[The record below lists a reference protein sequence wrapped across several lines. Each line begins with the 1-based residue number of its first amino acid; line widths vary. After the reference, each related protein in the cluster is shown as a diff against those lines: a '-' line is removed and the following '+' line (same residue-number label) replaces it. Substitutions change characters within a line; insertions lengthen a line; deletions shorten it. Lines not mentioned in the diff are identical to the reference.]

1 MLKPYDEL
9 RKVDISKHCEQR
21 DGMDYLNWAK
31 CIDLL
36 HENGAETAYFEPV
49 VNPETGSSLFMTNK
63 VFGEESKANQC
74 YEIEVKV
81 FIDDKVWNFRGPL
94 MNGSNPVRDNSLSQQ
109 RIWNAQCRAFVKCV
123 AIHTGLGF
131 DLWLKEEKEN
141 AKKGDDD
148 LHIHNILKI
157 KERVEQKVSSLLA
170 KGASLQDVADA
181 TGLQDEDDV
190 RQFMRYYTKLYNF
203 EGFLSKVKINDKK

>member
-1 MLKPYDEL
+1 MLKPYEEL
-9 RKVDISKHCEQR
+9 RKIDIKPFCEQR

-31 CIDLL
+31 CLDLL
-36 HENGAETAYFEPV
+36 HENGAEKAYFEPV
-49 VNPETGSSLFMTNK
+49 VNPQTGSSLFMTDK
-63 VFGEESKANQC
+63 VFGEDGKTNQC
-74 YEIEVKV
+74 YEVEVKV
-81 FIDDKVWNFRGPL
+81 VIDDNVWNFRGPL
-94 MNGSNPVRDNSLSQQ
+94 MNGSNPVRDNSMSQQ
-109 RIWNAQCRAFVKCV
+109 RIWNAQCRLFVKCV
-123 AIHTGLGF
+123 AVHTGLGF
-131 DLWLKEEKEN
+131 DLWLKEEQEN
-141 AKKGDDD
+141 EKRGSDD
-148 LHIHNILKI
+148 LTSHNILKI